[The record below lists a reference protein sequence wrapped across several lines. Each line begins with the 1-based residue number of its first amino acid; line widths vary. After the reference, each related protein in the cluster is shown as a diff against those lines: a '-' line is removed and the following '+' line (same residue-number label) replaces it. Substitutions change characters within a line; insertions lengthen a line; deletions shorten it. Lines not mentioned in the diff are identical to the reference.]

1 MFTGDSMMKTAL
13 QIALAAVVSVGVVCA
28 QPASPPA
35 QASVTIG
42 GKSIAINYAAPSV
55 RGREGKLFGP
65 GGKISQDPH
74 YPVWRAGANAATA
87 LHTDADLQI
96 KTLKVPAG
104 DYTLFVSIQDPNNW
118 QLIVS
123 KATKEWGLRYD
134 PAQDLG
140 RVNMTM
146 SKPEAMVETLK
157 YTLTDEGGNKGKLEL
172 AWEDHVASVPFTV
185 K

>member
-13 QIALAAVVSVGVVCA
+13 QIALAAVVSVGVACA
-28 QPASPPA
+28 QASPA
-35 QASVTIG
+35 AEASVTIG
-42 GKSIAINYAAPSV
+42 GKSITINYSAPSV

-87 LHTDADLQI
+87 LHTDVDLQI

-104 DYTLFVSIQDPNNW
+104 DYTLFVNIQDPNNW

-172 AWEDHVASVPFTV
+172 AWEDHVASVSFTV